1 MIDVKVSVT
10 VWRVGGE
17 GFEGI
22 ILYLYGSCPGLGDK
36 RRLNLKQEQAENDGG
51 VWWARTSTVGD
62 WW

>member
-1 MIDVKVSVT
+1 MT

-36 RRLNLKQEQAENDGG
+36 RRLNLKQEQECTPF
-51 VWWARTSTVGD
+51 RTTDDEGRRTKEEVVG
-62 WW
+62 